1 MKKGLVLEGGALR
14 GLFTAGILDVLME
27 NGVRFD
33 GLVGVSAGAAFGCN
47 YKSGQPGRV
56 IRYNKRFAHDWRFCS
71 WRSWLKTGDI
81 YGGDFC
87 YHYMPEKLDVFDT
100 KSFDANP
107 MEFFAVCTDVE
118 TGEAVYKK
126 LMKCSYDTYEWIRAS
141 ASMPLVSKIVEV
153 GGRKLLDGGVTDSI
167 PLRFFQEQGY
177 ERNLVILT
185 QPEEY
190 RKEHNRL
197 MPLLRM
203 NLRRYPNMI
212 RALDTRHLMY
222 NKQLEYVEEQERKG
236 DTFVIRPPEKLV
248 IGHVSH
254 DETAMQAVY
263 QMGRRVGEKRLKDIV
278 EFLGG
283 SA

>member
-47 YKSGQPGRV
+47 YKSGQAGRV

-71 WRSWLKTGDI
+71 WRSWLKTGDL

-87 YHYMPEKLDVFDT
+87 YHEMPEKLDVFDT

-118 TGEAVYKK
+118 TGKAVYKK

-141 ASMPLVSKIVEV
+141 ASMPLVSNIVEV
-153 GGRKLLDGGVTDSI
+153 EGRKLLDGGVTDSI
-167 PLRFFQEQGY
+167 PLRFFQKQGY

-185 QPEEY
+185 QPEDY

-212 RALDTRHLMY
+212 HALDTRHLMY
-222 NKQLEYVEEQERKG
+222 NKQLEYVKEQERKG
-236 DTFVIRPPEKLV
+236 AAFVIRPLEKLV

-278 EFLGG
+278 KFLE
-283 SA
+283 SS